1 MRAKRAS
8 MNAIADGHGRAHS
21 AASSDASQRQRD
33 GPVRSRPSRRC
44 VTAASPATG
53 CAQPVDVRYTP
64 ALVPPARRGR
74 QRPQLP
80 PVEHILV
87 TGLGAILRAA
97 ETTAQPLPG
106 YARYCTVRLDWP
118 LARPPWRPPACRH
131 HAVPSGEPSL
141 VSSRSSTRG
150 CAVEFRRVAAGGAG
164 TPRSAAARSAGRP
177 RPGSR
182 RSAPRAP
189 APGRAT
195 RRRPPVP
202 RGLRW

>member
-1 MRAKRAS
+1 MDPT
-8 MNAIADGHGRAHS
+8 ADGHGRAHS
-21 AASSDASQRQRD
+21 AASSDASRRQRD
-33 GPVRSRPSRRC
+33 GPVRSRPSRMC
-44 VTAASPATG
+44 VTAASPAAG
-53 CAQPVDVRYTP
+53 WRP
-64 ALVPPARRGR
+64 AGRRALHPRLVPPARRGR

-80 PVEHILV
+80 LGRAHLGHGAGSRPSRRRDHRPTATRVRALLHGP
-87 TGLGAILRAA
+87 TGLATGTSTMA
-97 ETTAQPLPG
+97 T
-106 YARYCTVRLDWP
+106 
-118 LARPPWRPPACRH
+118 PACRH

-141 VSSRSSTRG
+141 VSSRSCTRG
-150 CAVEFRRVAAGGAG
+150 CAVEFRRVAADGAG